1 MEEIR
6 TSEQSKPLYQSLRD
20 GDVLEVV
27 KAYAKATTLDARL
40 ELIPTVHDDTILH
53 MAIYMEQESIA
64 IGIIEISGHNDD
76 LITERNAFGNTA
88 LHEAA
93 ATDCVRVVEK
103 LLEKAPALL
112 SIPNKK
118 GEMPLYTAAHFGQ
131 KKNFIL
137 LAEKL
142 KNNHCDLRPHL
153 CSLSPSYKSVEELKE
168 HSYGPEHI
176 RSTILH
182 AAIHAEFFE
191 LALLIARKPEYA
203 KIVRLED
210 KNLKTPLQ
218 LLSSNSSAFESGMK
232 CGLIKRFIHNCAPYE
247 DAKKEDAHEQ
257 NSSDDSHVQSS
268 KRSVFSSAKRS
279 ATQFLRQVFSSVNRS
294 VWIVLRAWSTMR
306 SIYDEK
312 KRHGLALELAT
323 FLIAADFS
331 WDVTRLALK
340 NESMMQTAVG
350 LPFPDSEDSGGFSIT
365 STEDP
370 SAPSLEKST
379 PPAIPLHIATEHGI
393 LEIVKETLRVHPAAY
408 EYRNTKEQNILHLSI
423 MHRQRDI
430 FDLVMKKET
439 PKSRLQRQLDIND
452 FTVLHQ
458 VGNIEHYNGGTQPG
472 PALQLQEELEWFEKV
487 EGLIPLHYE
496 KFSACEAG
504 KDTTLQSFHRRYV
517 EILKDLSENIEVDKI
532 ITPDSHKEEKK
543 KETPIEYF
551 RRTHDPLLQS
561 AQEWLKRTSESCSTV
576 AGLMATVAFAAAFT
590 LPGGNDENSGTPLLL
605 HSPFFLVF
613 IITDALSLASSL
625 TSLVMFLSILTSP
638 FEIDDFRHSLPRKLI
653 LGFTFLFISVAVTML
668 AFASTLMLTIPMK
681 KRVTKSFVY
690 CVAFLPVTMF
700 ALLQFPLLLAFKK
713 SLKYPVM
720 AMKSVWRLLISAS
733 ILKSDKTQ

>member
-1 MEEIR
+1 
-6 TSEQSKPLYQSLRD
+6 
-20 GDVLEVV
+20 
-27 KAYAKATTLDARL
+27 
-40 ELIPTVHDDTILH
+40 
-53 MAIYMEQESIA
+53 
-64 IGIIEISGHNDD
+64 
-76 LITERNAFGNTA
+76 
-88 LHEAA
+88 
-93 ATDCVRVVEK
+93 
-103 LLEKAPALL
+103 
-112 SIPNKK
+112 
-118 GEMPLYTAAHFGQ
+118 
-131 KKNFIL
+131 
-137 LAEKL
+137 
-142 KNNHCDLRPHL
+142 
-153 CSLSPSYKSVEELKE
+153 
-168 HSYGPEHI
+168 
-176 RSTILH
+176 
-182 AAIHAEFFE
+182 
-191 LALLIARKPEYA
+191 
-203 KIVRLED
+203 
-210 KNLKTPLQ
+210 
-218 LLSSNSSAFESGMK
+218 
-232 CGLIKRFIHNCAPYE
+232 
-247 DAKKEDAHEQ
+247 
-257 NSSDDSHVQSS
+257 
-268 KRSVFSSAKRS
+268 
-279 ATQFLRQVFSSVNRS
+279 
-294 VWIVLRAWSTMR
+294 MR

-323 FLIAADFS
+323 LLIAADFS
-331 WDVTRLALK
+331 WDITRLAL

-370 SAPSLEKST
+370 SAPFLEKSN

-408 EYRNTKEQNILHLSI
+408 EYRNTKGQNILHLSI

-504 KDTTLQSFHRRYV
+504 KDTTLQSFHKRYV

-590 LPGGNDENSGTPLLL
+590 LPGGNDENSGTPRLL

-638 FEIDDFRHSLPRKLI
+638 FEMDDFRHSLPRKLI

-720 AMKSVWRLLISAS
+720 AMKRVWRLLISAS